1 VPFPCGSGAA
11 ATNRAR
17 SLRYRSLLA
26 VEAVLVA
33 LVPPGVAVAG
43 GGAPISVMTQNLY
56 LGTGLSDAFAASSW
70 SDLAAAGTHDWATV
84 LANDFGTRAAVLA
97 DDIVRGRPDVVA
109 LQEVTLWRD
118 QVPGDDLAHSAPD
131 ATHVAF
137 DHLAILQAAL
147 RFRGVPYTAVV
158 TSTGADVEFPRR
170 EPDGGL
176 ADLRL
181 TDRDALLVR
190 SDVATR
196 AGNPMHGHYTAQL
209 SDPFLSGPVRS
220 TRSWTSIDY
229 RPDPT
234 TTVRIV
240 NTHLEVGGPR
250 SDTIQA
256 RQADELLAVIG
267 RSPYPVIALGDFN
280 APAGGSV
287 TYRHLTAALHDAWT
301 SVRPGDP
308 GWTCCH
314 DPALADPV
322 GRENARIDLV
332 LTSGNWP
339 VSQVTRTGEQP
350 FRAAPP
356 PLWDSD
362 HLGVT
367 ARIVVP
373 GP

>member
-1 VPFPCGSGAA
+1 VPFRCGSGAA
-11 ATNRAR
+11 ASTRAR
-17 SLRYRSLLA
+17 SLRYQSLLA
-26 VEAVLVA
+26 VETVLVA

-56 LGTGLSDAFAASSW
+56 LGTGLSDAFTASSW

-118 QVPGDDLAHSAPD
+118 QTPGDVLAHPAPN
-131 ATHVAF
+131 ATHVSL
-137 DHLAILQAAL
+137 DYLAILQAAL
-147 RFRGVPYTAVV
+147 RGRGVPYTAVV
-158 TSTGADVEFPRR
+158 TSTGADLEFPRR

-176 ADLRL
+176 VDLRL
-181 TDRDALLVR
+181 TDRDALMVR

-196 AGNPMHGHYTAQL
+196 ASNPMHGHYAAQL

-229 RPDPT
+229 RPDQS

-250 SDTIQA
+250 TDTIQA
-256 RQADELLAVIG
+256 RQAGELLALIG
-267 RSPYPVIALGDFN
+267 GSPFPVIALGDFN
-280 APAGGSV
+280 APADGSV
-287 TYRHLTAALHDAWT
+287 TYRHLTAVLHDAWT
-301 SVRPGDP
+301 AVRPGDP

-314 DPALADPV
+314 DPTLAEPV
-322 GRENARIDLV
+322 GREHARIDLV

-339 VSQVTRTGEQP
+339 VSRVARTGDQP
-350 FRAAPP
+350 FRATPP

-362 HLGVT
+362 HLGVA

-373 GP
+373 RP